1 MSSSEE
7 TIKEITTSQKILD
20 AVITCIDRWGVDNT
34 SLNDIA
40 RDAGVS
46 RKTIYSYYENRE
58 QLIIA
63 AIEHK
68 AELYV
73 AEIIEF
79 IKQFETPEERLV
91 EAVICCMDK
100 LVDDTYI
107 KLIKE
112 SNFSAVVLESTF
124 ESDFSLAMHDKV
136 MSEVLRGSAK
146 LEANKSAITELVVR
160 LIISMFLVKSPAIK
174 DQESLRQRLQFWL
187 LPMLEN
193 IK

>member
-1 MSSSEE
+1 MSSSEKM
-7 TIKEITTSQKILD
+7 TNEITTSQKILD
-20 AVITCIDRWGVDNT
+20 AVIICIDRWGVDNT

-68 AELYV
+68 AEIYV

-79 IKQFETPEERLV
+79 ISQFETPEERLV
-91 EAVICCMDK
+91 EAVICCLDK

-107 KLIKE
+107 KL
-112 SNFSAVVLESTF
+112 LF
-124 ESDFSLAMHDKV
+124 EHPKQC
-136 MSEVLRGSAK
+136 G
-146 LEANKSAITELVVR
+146 I
-160 LIISMFLVKSPAIK
+160 
-174 DQESLRQRLQFWL
+174 QYQ
-187 LPMLEN
+187 
-193 IK
+193 